1 MVLRQRHKKFNY
13 KKALFI
19 ALFLAISLV
28 HFAIFW
34 AYINVDTIRLT
45 LFKYNPVEQKYI
57 WNNFE
62 NYKRIFENIFLRKD
76 IVQARAFSNTFHA
89 LAINLI
95 IFPIALITSYGF
107 YKKCYGTPI
116 FRVIFYLP
124 SIISI
129 VILTMAY
136 KAMFR
141 PGTGPVYNFFEM
153 FGYTPS
159 WLSSDESSKTIWPL
173 IYIFCILNGLSVN
186 VILMS
191 AAMQKIPTEIPEAAK
206 LDGCGFFREL
216 FTISVP
222 LIMPTITTW
231 ITAIFTSV
239 FGFYLQPMLI
249 SVDHVNGSTLTIPWQ
264 IFALVA
270 DGGGNPTNLIA
281 SASLGIFLSLF
292 MLPWILL
299 SRWALNKVTPKVT
312 FQDLL

>member
-1 MVLRQRHKKFNY
+1 MVLRQRHQKFY
-13 KKALFI
+13 IKRVLFI
-19 ALFLAISLV
+19 ASFLAISLA

-45 LFKYNPVEQKYI
+45 LFKYNPVTQEYI

-62 NYKRIFENIFLRKD
+62 NYTRIFKNIFLRED
-76 IVQARAFSNTFHA
+76 IAQARAFTNTFRA
-89 LAINLI
+89 IIINLI
-95 IFPIALITSYGF
+95 IFPLALVTSYAF
-107 YKKCYGTPI
+107 YKKCYGTSI

-124 SIISI
+124 SIISL

-136 KAMFR
+136 KSMFR
-141 PGTGPVYNFFEM
+141 PGTGPVYEFFEL

-159 WLSSDESSKTIWPL
+159 WLSPDESSKTIWPL
-173 IYIFCILNGLSVN
+173 IYIFCILNGLSTN

-191 AAMQKIPTEIPEAAK
+191 SAMLKIPNEIPEAAK

-231 ITAIFTSV
+231 ITAILASV
-239 FGFYLQPMLI
+239 FTFHLQPMLI

-264 IFALVA
+264 IFSLVA
-270 DGGGNPTNLIA
+270 DGGSNPTSLIA

-299 SRWALNKVTPKVT
+299 SRWGLKKLTPEVT
-312 FQDLL
+312 F